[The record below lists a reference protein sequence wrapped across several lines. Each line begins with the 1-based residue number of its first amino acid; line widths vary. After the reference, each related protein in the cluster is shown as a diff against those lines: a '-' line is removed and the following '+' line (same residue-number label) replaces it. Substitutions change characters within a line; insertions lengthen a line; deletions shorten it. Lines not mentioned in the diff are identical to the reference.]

1 MLEYSRGAIYRGRY
15 TASRTPLL
23 SSEEFLLAQG
33 PGPSSSSISGSYSVI
48 LSHLCYSSLS
58 ILLSSILHFKQ
69 RDTEIDSGVFLQSGC
84 IFFSTLPSEYAAGK
98 GYIFSLLLCTA
109 SLALHCPFGCAVLCP
124 LGHCTVH
131 CTAALTCFGPISPN
145 MFRPYQ
151 P

>member
-1 MLEYSRGAIYRGRY
+1 MRYIEVDIRHLEHPYSLVKSSSWPRAQDPRPALSPALTLSFLVIYV
-15 TASRTPLL
+15 TPLL
-23 SSEEFLLAQG
+23 ATN
-33 PGPSSSSISGSYSVI
+33 
-48 LSHLCYSSLS
+48 
-58 ILLSSILHFKQ
+58 LLSSILHFKQ
-69 RDTEIDSGVFLQSGC
+69 RDTEIDSGVLLQSGC
-84 IFFSTLPSEYAAGK
+84 IFFSTLPSEYAAWK

>member
-1 MLEYSRGAIYRGRY
+1 MRYIEVDIRHLAHPYSLVKSSSWPRAQDPRPALSPALTLSFLVIYV
-15 TASRTPLL
+15 TPLL
-23 SSEEFLLAQG
+23 ATN
-33 PGPSSSSISGSYSVI
+33 
-48 LSHLCYSSLS
+48 
-58 ILLSSILHFKQ
+58 LLSSILHFKQ